1 MDARVGDRVVT
12 PRIGKPV
19 EIQALWLNALAIAG
33 GWTDRWAGLA
43 EKGRASFLARFPNSA
58 TGGLYDVV
66 DVDDEPGRVD
76 GSVRPNQLFAVGGL
90 PQRVLSGDAAR
101 GVVDLAERKL
111 LTPLGLRTLAPD
123 DPQYRPRF
131 RGGVSERDS
140 AYHQGTVWPWL
151 LGPFIEAWVRVRGST
166 EAAKA
171 EARARF
177 LPPLHAHL
185 ETAGLGHVSEVADGD
200 PPHTLGGCPFQAW
213 SLGELMRAEKLLA
226 AAAPARLAMNRP
238 MTPSRRRLP

>member
-1 MDARVGDRVVT
+1 
-12 PRIGKPV
+12 
-19 EIQALWLNALAIAG
+19 
-33 GWTDRWAGLA
+33 
-43 EKGRASFLARFPNSA
+43 SA

-66 DVDDEPGRVD
+66 DVDHESGSVD

-90 PQRVLSGDAAR
+90 PQSLLSGSAAR
-101 GVVDLAERKL
+101 DVVDLAERTL

-131 RGGVSERDS
+131 RGGVAERDW

-185 ETAGLGHVSEVADGD
+185 ETGGLGHVSEVADGD
-200 PPHTLGGCPFQAW
+200 LPHTLG
-213 SLGELMRAEKLLA
+213 
-226 AAAPARLAMNRP
+226 
-238 MTPSRRRLP
+238 